1 MKTLKIFLV
10 LISLYSFVYADNNE
24 YKHKHRYKDLR
35 YLDLN
40 STQIKDIR
48 NILIEFKKKY
58 HNFYKDE
65 DEIEDKIEDIFKAK
79 KFDKEK
85 YIEILQ
91 NHHQKSISLE
101 AEKLEKIHAILNNK
115 QRKRFAKHLEEWDND

>member
-10 LISLYSFVYADNNE
+10 LISLYSFVYADDDK
-24 YKHKHRYKDLR
+24 YKHRYKDLS

-40 STQIKDIR
+40 STQIQEIR
-48 NILIEFKKKY
+48 KILIEFKKKY
-58 HNFYKDE
+58 HNFYEDE
-65 DEIEDKIEDIFKAK
+65 DETEDEVEDIFKAE

-85 YIEILQ
+85 YIKILQ

-101 AEKLEKIHAILNNK
+101 AEKLEKIHKILNKK